1 MSGQPKFTPGPWSL
15 KFTSLSDFGLDGETF
30 DAIYGADGKKL
41 TVRGVSM
48 AFGGDP
54 NDEAMANTRLIAA
67 APDLYEA
74 LVEFLKTGWEPN
86 TLTGGPKRM
95 AAEAKAQAALRKVIG
110 EQP

>member
-1 MSGQPKFTPGPWSL
+1 MSEQPKFTPGPWEVRRA
-15 KFTSLSDFGLDGETF
+15 THPTDGEF
-30 DAIYGADGKKL
+30 DYAIGATIDGKR
-41 TVRGVSM
+41 VCIAEV
-48 AFGGDP
+48 FGRVAIDIRP
-54 NDEAMANTRLIAA
+54 PAEATARLIAA

-74 LVEFLKTGWEPN
+74 LTEFLKTGWEPN